1 MSNFKEKT
9 IDTEILLEFC
19 LKKKKALTPSRSLII
34 KTLSKHLKPQ
44 SAYEL
49 QKEINKSKKNNIN
62 ISTIYRVLEFWIKL
76 GLIHKI
82 SSINKYLICLT
93 PNEKHTH
100 MLNFCT
106 ICEKVVETCNEKMG
120 LNFKKSTAKLDL
132 SFNNSQPI
140 EIPVIC
146 PECN

>member
-1 MSNFKEKT
+1 MDLAN
-9 IDTEILLEFC
+9 TENLLNYC
-19 LKKKKALTPSRSLII
+19 LKNKKSLTPSRTLVI
-34 KTLSKHLKPQ
+34 KTLSKYEKPL

-49 QKEINKSKKNNIN
+49 RDEINNNGDVNIN
-62 ISTIYRVLEFWIKL
+62 ISQIYRVLEFWIDL

-82 SSINKYLICLT
+82 SSINKFLLCIT
-93 PNEKHTH
+93 PEEKHTH

-106 ICEKVVETCNEKMG
+106 VCEKVFETCNEKMG

-132 SFNNSQPI
+132 AFNNTRSV

-146 PECN
+146 PQCS

>member
-1 MSNFKEKT
+1 MDLAN
-9 IDTEILLEFC
+9 TENLLNYC
-19 LKKKKALTPSRSLII
+19 LKNKRSLTPSRTLVI
-34 KTLSKHLKPQ
+34 KTLSKHEKPL

-49 QKEINKSKKNNIN
+49 RDEINNNGDVNIN
-62 ISTIYRVLEFWIKL
+62 ISQIYRVLEFWIDL

-82 SSINKYLICLT
+82 SSINKFLLCIT
-93 PNEKHTH
+93 PEEKHTH

-106 ICEKVVETCNEKMG
+106 VCEKVFETCNEKMG

-132 SFNNSQPI
+132 AFNNTRSI

-146 PECN
+146 PQCN

>member
-1 MSNFKEKT
+1 MKK
-9 IDTEILLEFC
+9 IDTEVLLDFC
-19 LKKKKALTPSRSLII
+19 LKKKKSLTPSRTLVI
-34 KTLSKHLKPQ
+34 KTLSKYLKPK

-49 QKEINKSKKNNIN
+49 LEEINKEKKVKLN
-62 ISTIYRVLEFWIKL
+62 ISTVYRVLEFWMKL

-82 SSINKYLICLT
+82 ATINKYLICLS

-106 ICEKVVETCNEKMG
+106 ICEKVVETCSEKMG

-132 SFNNSQPI
+132 SFNSSQTI
-140 EIPVIC
+140 EISVIC
-146 PECN
+146 PKCN

>member
-1 MSNFKEKT
+1 MKIVN
-9 IDTEILLEFC
+9 TENLLNFC
-19 LKKKKALTPSRSLII
+19 LKRKRSLTPSRTLVI
-34 KTLSKHLKPQ
+34 KTLSRHKKPI

-49 QKEINKSKKNNIN
+49 RNEINNNGDVNIN
-62 ISTIYRVLEFWIKL
+62 ISQIYRVLEFWIDL

-82 SSINKYLICLT
+82 SSLNKFLLCTT
-93 PNEKHTH
+93 PDEKHTH

-106 ICEKVVETCNEKMG
+106 VCEKVFETCNKQMG

-132 SFNNSQPI
+132 SFNNTRPI

-146 PECN
+146 PQCN

>member
-1 MSNFKEKT
+1 MDIDKT
-9 IDTEILLEFC
+9 ENLLNYC
-19 LKKKKALTPSRSLII
+19 LKNKKSLTPSRTLVI
-34 KTLSKHLKPQ
+34 KTLSKYEKPL

-49 QKEINKSKKNNIN
+49 RDEINNNGDVNIN
-62 ISTIYRVLEFWIKL
+62 ISQIYRVLEFWIDL

-82 SSINKYLICLT
+82 SSINKFLLCIT
-93 PNEKHTH
+93 PEEKHTH

-106 ICEKVVETCNEKMG
+106 VCEKVFETCNEKMG

-132 SFNNSQPI
+132 AFNNTRSV

-146 PECN
+146 PQCS

>member
-1 MSNFKEKT
+1 M
-9 IDTEILLEFC
+9 
-19 LKKKKALTPSRSLII
+19 
-34 KTLSKHLKPQ
+34 
-44 SAYEL
+44 
-49 QKEINKSKKNNIN
+49 
-62 ISTIYRVLEFWIKL
+62 KL

-82 SSINKYLICLT
+82 STINKYLICLS

-132 SFNNSQPI
+132 AFNSSQPI

-146 PECN
+146 PKCN

>member
-1 MSNFKEKT
+1 MAN
-9 IDTEILLEFC
+9 ILTEMLLEHC
-19 LKKKKALTPSRSLII
+19 IKKKKSLTPSRILVI
-34 KTLSKHLKPQ
+34 KTLSKSQNPK
-44 SAYEL
+44 SAYDL
-49 QKEINKSKKNNIN
+49 LKEINDTEKTNLN

-82 SSINKYLICLT
+82 SAINKFLVCLT

-106 ICEKVVETCNEKMG
+106 ICERVVETCSEKMG
-120 LNFKKSTAKLDL
+120 LNLQQSTKKINL
-132 SFNNSQPI
+132 SFDSNQSV

-146 PECN
+146 PKCS

>member
-1 MSNFKEKT
+1 MRVVN
-9 IDTEILLEFC
+9 TEYLLNFC
-19 LKKKKALTPSRSLII
+19 LKKKKSLTPSRTLVI
-34 KTLSKHLKPQ
+34 KTLSKHKKPI

-49 QKEINKSKKNNIN
+49 RDVINKNKDVRIN
-62 ISTIYRVLEFWIKL
+62 ISQIYRVLEFWIDL

-82 SSINKYLICLT
+82 SSLNKFLLCTT
-93 PNEKHTH
+93 PDEKHTH

-106 ICEKVVETCNEKMG
+106 VCEKVFETCNKQMG

-132 SFNNSQPI
+132 SFNDTRPI

-146 PECN
+146 PQCN